1 MLPMIF
7 IGNSWLE
14 TDFYILE
21 ALTSS
26 MANIGLMKILIVGV
40 LRSLV
45 LHFLTNNITRNEL

>member
-1 MLPMIF
+1 MIF

-45 LHFLTNNITRNEL
+45 LHFY